1 MISRNENG
9 GVIIKN
15 PKNGRILAYSNF
27 IIDPKLKYLIT
38 VEVLNNTKNGFQLIG
53 LMEDEL
59 KEK

>member
-38 VEVLNNTKNGFQLIG
+38 IEIHN
-53 LMEDEL
+53 
-59 KEK
+59 